1 MRYLPLSLA
10 TLALASCGQAPA
22 SEEYAAPSPAVAPAD
37 TLSPT
42 PADAEEDIRHFLL
55 QEYPDAS
62 PMQYALGWS
71 DLDGDGTDE
80 AIIYLVSPY
89 FCGTGGCNTLVLAEA
104 GPMWRKVADISVSR
118 TPISVLDSSSKG
130 WKDLVV
136 SVSGGGGPSGN
147 ALLRFNG
154 ETYPSNPTV
163 PPAEMTDA
171 TGTEVIG
178 EEPKLTK
185 VEGQTP
191 SGE

>member
-1 MRYLPLSLA
+1 MRYPLLPLA
-10 TLALASCGQAPA
+10 TLALASCGQALATKEDPTPKPTA
-22 SEEYAAPSPAVAPAD
+22 NTAD
-37 TLSPT
+37 TLSPN
-42 PADAEEDIRHFLL
+42 PANEEEDIRLFLL

-62 PMQYALGWS
+62 PLQYALAWN

-80 AIIYLVSPY
+80 AIVYLVSPY
-89 FCGTGGCNTLVLAEA
+89 FCGTGGCNTLVLAQA
-104 GPMWRKVADISVSR
+104 GPMCRKVADISVSR
-118 TPISVLDSSSKG
+118 TPISILDSSTKG
-130 WKDLVV
+130 WKDMIVA
-136 SVSGGGGPSGN
+136 VSGGGGPSGN

-178 EEPKLTK
+178 KDPTLTK
-185 VEGQTP
+185 IVGQTP